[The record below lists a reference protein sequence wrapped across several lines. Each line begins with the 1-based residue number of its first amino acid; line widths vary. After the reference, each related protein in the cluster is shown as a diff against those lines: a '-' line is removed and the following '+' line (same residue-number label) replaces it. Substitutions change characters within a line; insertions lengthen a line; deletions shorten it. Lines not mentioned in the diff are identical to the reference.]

1 MSISS
6 ILSVRLISRQNC
18 MSENKV
24 ASDGNIYSRTS
35 ASSNG
40 SIFEQ
45 FQFERTCQGKSSF
58 WTWRKAGSWSKET
71 DSCLSLCKRYVV
83 AWSLCSGPDRDSE
96 MQAVKKKEK
105 QRDVRRF
112 DARSC
117 SRRCSSS
124 VIVSA
129 TVLNLFSYHLLIRTL
144 ETGTCYVSYWEHV
157 EWEGSIQLTP
167 FQTGQFNSIFD
178 QLEARTVQRLLE
190 RIVSDVGGS
199 TLRRGK
205 LSGMLIL
212 AWNSYLKVIEI
223 DEACSFVHNYQ
234 GTSA

>member
-18 MSENKV
+18 MSETKV

-40 SIFEQ
+40 RYLNNSNSNERARGNPASEFEGKL
-45 FQFERTCQGKSSF
+45 EVGAKRRT
-58 WTWRKAGSWSKET
+58 
-71 DSCLSLCKRYVV
+71 V
-83 AWSLCSGPDRDSE
+83 ACRCVSVTWSLCSGPDRNGE
-96 MQAVKKKEK
+96 MQAEKKKEK

-124 VIVSA
+124 VIVSVS
-129 TVLNLFSYHLLIRTL
+129 VLNLFSYHLLIRTL
-144 ETGTCYVSYWEHV
+144 ETGTCNASYCEHV
-157 EWEGSIQLTP
+157 EWKGSIELTP
-167 FQTGQFNSIFD
+167 FQMGQFNSIFD

-190 RIVSDVGGS
+190 RIVSDVRGS
-199 TLRRGK
+199 TLCRGK

>member
-6 ILSVRLISRQNC
+6 ILSVRLISKQNC
-18 MSENKV
+18 MSETKV
-24 ASDGNIYSRTS
+24 ASGGNIYSRTS

-58 WTWRKAGSWSKET
+58 WTRRKTGSWSKET
-71 DSCLSLCKRYVV
+71 DSCLSLCKRHVV
-83 AWSLCSGPDRDSE
+83 AWSLCSGRDRDSE
-96 MQAVKKKEK
+96 MQVKKKKEK
-105 QRDVRRF
+105 QRDVCRF

-129 TVLNLFSYHLLIRTL
+129 SVLNLFSYHLLIRIL
-144 ETGTCYVSYWEHV
+144 GTGICNASYWEHV

-167 FQTGQFNSIFD
+167 FQMGQFNSMFD
-178 QLEARTVQRLLE
+178 QLEARTVERLLE
-190 RIVSDVGGS
+190 RIVFDVRGS
-199 TLRRGK
+199 TVCRGK
-205 LSGMLIL
+205 LFGMLIL

-223 DEACSFVHNYQ
+223 DEACPFV
-234 GTSA
+234 